1 MKKMFRMI
9 AGNDNIF
16 DSKLVV
22 DINYFKDVPVSL
34 ENLQWETS
42 VLNFPKLRTYVLF
55 KSTYLTKNYVKT
67 LFSKR
72 LRSVLAQF
80 RSGILPLKVETGRFI
95 GTPIEL
101 RLCELCPESEIEDE
115 LHFLL
120 HCEHYNEFRQKLFSD
135 IHSITPTFLNYN
147 KVENYRFLMTNP
159 CVTHA
164 VAIFLSKALDKRTS
178 SLSVDVS
185 WRS

>member
-95 GTPIEL
+95 GTPI
-101 RLCELCPESEIEDE
+101 
-115 LHFLL
+115 
-120 HCEHYNEFRQKLFSD
+120 K
-135 IHSITPTFLNYN
+135 T
-147 KVENYRFLMTNP
+147 
-159 CVTHA
+159 
-164 VAIFLSKALDKRTS
+164 IF
-178 SLSVDVS
+178 
-185 WRS
+185 

>member
-1 MKKMFRMI
+1 M
-9 AGNDNIF
+9 
-16 DSKLVV
+16 
-22 DINYFKDVPVSL
+22 
-34 ENLQWETS
+34 
-42 VLNFPKLRTYVLF
+42 
-55 KSTYLTKNYVKT
+55 
-67 LFSKR
+67 
-72 LRSVLAQF
+72 
-80 RSGILPLKVETGRFI
+80 PLKVETGRFI

-135 IHSITPTFLNYN
+135 ILSITPTFLNYN
-147 KVENYRFLMTNP
+147 DVEKLQFLMTNP

>member
-22 DINYFKDVPVSL
+22 DINYFKDALVSL

-55 KSTYLTKNYVKT
+55 KSTYSTENYVKA
-67 LFSKR
+67 LLSKR

-115 LHFLL
+115 IHFY
-120 HCEHYNEFRQKLFSD
+120 CIVN
-135 IHSITPTFLNYN
+135 ITMNFVKNYFLIY
-147 KVENYRFLMTNP
+147 TP
-159 CVTHA
+159 
-164 VAIFLSKALDKRTS
+164 
-178 SLSVDVS
+178 
-185 WRS
+185 